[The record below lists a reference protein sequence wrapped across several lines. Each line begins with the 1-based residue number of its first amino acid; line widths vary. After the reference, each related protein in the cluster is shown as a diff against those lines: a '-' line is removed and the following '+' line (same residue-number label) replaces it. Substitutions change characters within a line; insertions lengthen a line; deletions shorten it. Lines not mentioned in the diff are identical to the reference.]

1 MSLDFARKTKLSTAI
16 PIMLLAGIMPV
27 VGTCRPCLAKQ
38 TQQQQKP
45 TPISEKPTLDLVEK
59 LSQQPELLC
68 TQYLQ
73 YILGRPAKRHFVDQT
88 TTVFHWV
95 TAEGGIGTQDCELW
109 ETRDANHRLTRSIFK
124 VNLPHSQTSIT
135 DIEKKLSGDAN
146 TLSTRYPMPPGY
158 PSNVPPGFSPGAANT
173 SYPGSAA
180 PSATAPGAPG
190 SPLASNA
197 ASGFGAPGVSGMP
210 LASGV
215 NGPSSAAGISGIAGF
230 PNSPSDSP
238 SSAPSASPSGGPWPT
253 AIGASNGSPTASM
266 PPYSGQPV
274 GNLGSIVNQFP
285 QKIVPRMAAKHLF
298 DQQCRPSLQFSFVP
312 YTNVF
317 YTQAPNTFHVHHC
330 EVVYNGPPLPPPS
343 QNDIALVAQE
353 MRLRALTHHAKDSHN
368 LAVPMLTDHLIDNP
382 GDAEAH
388 YALGL
393 SYQKSSNLNAAISE
407 YQLALRYSNGDQ
419 NVSSKATASLQQL
432 QVLPSPNDQ
441 LQYHTLRFKQ
451 DGQGLTEGD
460 VIATQDRQTFLANG
474 KPPFYSTNAPPLSS
488 AANGTGYGAQA
499 TGGVSYGNPSL
510 AYRPASM
517 PPSAPVSTLPPVNQ
531 QQPTSFYD
539 RMTYGNN
546 LFPATAPNLPGSSY
560 NPDLEP
566 GF

>member
-1 MSLDFARKTKLSTAI
+1 MSRHFARKTQLTTALSI
-16 PIMLLAGIMPV
+16 LLLASITPAAQ
-27 VGTCRPCLAKQ
+27 TCQPCMAKQ
-38 TQQQQKP
+38 PKQSKP
-45 TPISEKPTLDLVEK
+45 APVSEKPTLDLVEK

-73 YILGRPAKRHFVDQT
+73 YILGRPAKRHLIDQT
-88 TTVFHWV
+88 TTVYHWV
-95 TAEGGIGTQDCELW
+95 ANEGGIGTQDCELW

-135 DIEKKLSGDAN
+135 DIEKRLTGDAD
-146 TLSTRYPMPPGY
+146 TLSTKYPMPPNYASSDAGNSASPASSAGPANSSNPSY
-158 PSNVPPGFSPGAANT
+158 LSTNVPNGAPAGAPSNVPSSILGG
-173 SYPGSAA
+173 
-180 PSATAPGAPG
+180 TA
-190 SPLASNA
+190 
-197 ASGFGAPGVSGMP
+197 
-210 LASGV
+210 
-215 NGPSSAAGISGIAGF
+215 SSAATPIATPTAPPSVPNISGMTGAGI
-230 PNSPSDSP
+230 PPMTLQSATPGGSTAPTSP
-238 SSAPSASPSGGPWPT
+238 AMT
-253 AIGASNGSPTASM
+253 
-266 PPYSGQPV
+266 
-274 GNLGSIVNQFP
+274 GNLGSIANQFP

-317 YTQAPNTFHVHHC
+317 YTQAPNTFHVHHA

-343 QNDIALVAQE
+343 QNDVAIVAQE

-368 LAVPMLTDHLIDNP
+368 LAVPMLSDHLIDNP

-419 NVSSKATASLQQL
+419 NVANKALQSLQQL

-441 LQYHTLRFKQ
+441 IQYHTLRFKQ
-451 DGQGLTEGD
+451 DGQGLMEGD
-460 VIATQDRQTFLANG
+460 VIASQDRQSLLASG
-474 KPPFYSTNAPPLSS
+474 KPAFYSTNTPPIATSTSGTGYS
-488 AANGTGYGAQA
+488 AANPGNGPYN
-499 TGGVSYGNPSL
+499 GV
-510 AYRPASM
+510 R
-517 PPSAPVSTLPPVNQ
+517 
-531 QQPTSFYD
+531 PTSFYD

-546 LFPATAPNLPGSSY
+546 LFPAMAPNLPGSSY
-560 NPDLEP
+560 NPSLEP